1 MLRRSTYFIA
11 CFSLVSERLANREE
25 AVSGSLDGARRKHTP
40 GKEGDMRR
48 ITALIVVL
56 ATTALIAVFPLAASA
71 THGPPHGGGPINLRA
86 M

>member
-1 MLRRSTYFIA
+1 
-11 CFSLVSERLANREE
+11 
-25 AVSGSLDGARRKHTP
+25 
-40 GKEGDMRR
+40 MRR

-71 THGPPHGGGPINLRA
+71 THGGTHGGGPTSLRA

>member
-1 MLRRSTYFIA
+1 MAS
-11 CFSLVSERLANREE
+11 REA

-71 THGPPHGGGPINLRA
+71 THGGTHGGGPTSLRA
-86 M
+86 IDRKSVV